1 MWFYKKKISLIKIH
15 SVMQNQIVST
25 LKSVA
30 IVVAGVL
37 VANYI
42 QVQFLSAK
50 VTPPVATA

>member
-1 MWFYKKKISLIKIH
+1 MFLQKKISLIKIH

-42 QVQFLSAK
+42 QDKFLSAK
-50 VTPPVATA
+50 VSMPVATA

>member
-1 MWFYKKKISLIKIH
+1 
-15 SVMQNQIVST
+15 MQNQIVST

-42 QVQFLSAK
+42 QTMYLSAK
-50 VTPPVATA
+50 VAPPVATV

>member
-1 MWFYKKKISLIKIH
+1 
-15 SVMQNQIVST
+15 MQNQIVST

-42 QVQFLSAK
+42 QVKYLSAS
-50 VTPPVATA
+50 VTIPVKAV

>member
-1 MWFYKKKISLIKIH
+1 MFLLKKISLIKIH

-42 QVQFLSAK
+42 QAKYSSVSVSA
-50 VTPPVATA
+50 PSVAV